1 MFNVW
6 KLFSRE
12 REGTNRIPVEYWFAH
27 ELSFFLHDIL
37 VQIIKSGEGAAIF
50 ADSRYKITNPED
62 VKAILALS
70 GEELWKWLEQNNYK
84 YVIDDLILKQATVAL
99 LSDFCHFIYEALNCS
114 RKQKLTVTYA
124 LLRKPFKDNLFYI
137 EWLLVDRP
145 TFLKAFKNG
154 LAEPTPEIRR
164 SVVERVVELLPVPG
178 LFDSV
183 LIYDLRYKKSAEI
196 GFEGNWNQANH
207 LITTCRNFKTETQ
220 NFNFIFSGEDAH
232 ITQWRFL
239 YTRLPYLLNY
249 AVEVVELLLENIER
263 TDPAYVKTM
272 RLRRMAGLTIWAQGL
287 NPTHCGWDIDKFQKK
302 LGDCLM
308 VQCPKCSQM
317 FSPEL
322 QHMGVLYEV
331 GKVSCPLCGNV
342 SLLPLASKR

>member
-1 MFNVW
+1 MFNIW

-12 REGTNRIPVEYWFAH
+12 RQDNNRIPAEYQFAH
-27 ELSFFLHDIL
+27 ELSYFLHDIL

-50 ADSRYKITNPED
+50 ANSRHKITNPED
-62 VKAILALS
+62 IKAIQALS
-70 GEELWKWLEQNNYK
+70 GEKLWEWLEKNNYQ
-84 YVIDDLILKQATVAL
+84 YVIDDINLKQPTVAL
-99 LSDFCHFIYEALNCS
+99 LSDYCHSSCEALNCS
-114 RKQKLTVTYA
+114 RKHKLTVTYA

-145 TFLKAFKNG
+145 EFLKSFKNG
-154 LAEPTPEIRR
+154 LTEPTPELRR
-164 SVVERVVELLPVPG
+164 CIGERAVELLPVPG
-178 LFDSV
+178 LFDPA

-207 LITTCRNFKTETQ
+207 LITTCRSFKTETQ

-232 ITQWRFL
+232 VTQWRFL

-287 NPTHCGWDIDKFQKK
+287 NPIHCGWDLDVFRKRMSE
-302 LGDCLM
+302 CLT
-308 VQCPKCSQM
+308 VQCPKCAQICAL
-317 FSPEL
+317 EL
-322 QHMGVLYEV
+322 SHMGELYEMGNV
-331 GKVSCPLCGNV
+331 RCASCGKVSV
-342 SLLPLASKR
+342 LPLHSK